1 MHLRLRGKKE
11 CDFESRSQG
20 EDPAS
25 YPKWAPQKQFRKPQI
40 SIPKSTNHFVISA
53 QESRSQGEELVPLPS
68 RIHQDPSPA
77 QTGTDQLRTE
87 YWSSSVNLF
96 LVPFLIFF
104 LIWLPVFPST
114 ISESYYHMFFPQ
126 TWHHLELRS
135 PGLLHTSLIEPPLG
149 DAVFAPLANFSL
161 GPKVTK
167 SKPFYFLA
175 AMLWEKIPSEN
186 CHPDHH
192 ESCTW
197 FCYFMVDLLRQ
208 I

>member
-1 MHLRLRGKKE
+1 MQIYLIQIYLRVSSPNTVRIFERCKHVFGGLRMAREIEGEAE

-20 EDPAS
+20 DDPAS
-25 YPKWAPQKQFRKPQI
+25 YPKWAPQMQFRKPQI

-53 QESRSQGEELVPLPS
+53 QESRSQGEELVALPS

-104 LIWLPVFPST
+104 LIWLPVFSST
-114 ISESYYHMFFPQ
+114 ISESYYHMFTPQ
-126 TWHHLELRS
+126 TWHHLKLRS
-135 PGLLHTSLIEPPLG
+135 PGLLHTSLKEPPLG

-167 SKPFYFLA
+167 SRFAEPFPL
-175 AMLWEKIPSEN
+175 
-186 CHPDHH
+186 
-192 ESCTW
+192 
-197 FCYFMVDLLRQ
+197 
-208 I
+208 